1 MWESCYSMNMNG
13 KCLLSII
20 IPMYNAG
27 KYIDRCLSSCYH
39 QDINEIQYEVIVIDD
54 GSIDD
59 SREKVMNWKIQHENL
74 QYIYQENQGQSIARN
89 YGMAFARGEYIWF
102 IDADDEIEQDCLS
115 DLLSRLY
122 DDNLDM
128 LNFNELLMSEEGSTV
143 VQTKFDMPYNTVLT
157 GEEYYKKGFKARTMH
172 SSVVNREFIS
182 NNHLIFRSRRVAED
196 TEFCYQLMAYAD
208 RVEFI
213 NKAPYIYY
221 VNIESVTQKNKND
234 PKVIIGKLQD
244 ALAVSDS
251 LKQLAL
257 ELKLKKPVLAVYI
270 EKRVE
275 QIIFGILYSVWK
287 QRREFEKAKVLQ
299 PFIETLKEKGVLP
312 FHIHFSQ
319 LKKYIFTHLFINRV
333 LR

>member
-1 MWESCYSMNMNG
+1 MKMEKRY
-13 KCLLSII
+13 LLSII

-39 QDINEIQYEVIVIDD
+39 QDIDEIQYEVIVIDD
-54 GSIDD
+54 GSTDD
-59 SREKVMNWKIQHENL
+59 GYEKVMNWKMLHENL
-74 QYIYQENQGQSIARN
+74 QYIHQENQGQSIARN
-89 YGMAFARGEYIWF
+89 HGMTFARGEYVWF
-102 IDADDEIEQDCLS
+102 LDADDEIEQNCLS
-115 DLLSRLY
+115 YLLNELSAH
-122 DDNLDM
+122 NLDM
-128 LNFNELLMSEEGSTV
+128 LTFNELLSYDDGRSLV
-143 VQTKFDMPYNTVLT
+143 LDQFSMPYNMILT
-157 GEEYYKKGFKARTMH
+157 GEEYYKRGFKARAM
-172 SSVVNREFIS
+172 SSSIVRFALIS
-182 NNHLIFRSRRVAED
+182 DNHLSFQTKRVGED
-196 TEFCYQLMAYAD
+196 VELCYKVMAYAN
-208 RVEFI
+208 RAEFI
-213 NKAPYIYY
+213 NKTPYIYH